1 MNAFIG
7 IAAFMT
13 LLVVAWLIYP
23 LLRPKKGNGI
33 SSERINIDIHRDQL
47 KALEND
53 LARGVISQQ
62 DFEATRDELQL
73 RLLDDTES
81 YETVKAE
88 NASIFWTSKR
98 SAVAIGL
105 TVPVCAALIYLQLGA
120 PGAINPPPPEV
131 QSQNESQQVRQMV
144 DTLAAKLKANPDNPS
159 GWAMLARSYKVM
171 GRLAEAEL
179 AFANAGEIVYSSPDI
194 LLDYADVLAARAN
207 TIEGKP
213 LELVN
218 KALAMNPT
226 HPLGLMMSA
235 VAAYRRAEYKLAI
248 AQWEKILPQL
258 EPGSADA
265 QQIQTEIADAR
276 AKAGLTPET
285 PSLANSEAS
294 KLPPVPAGAAA
305 GMTPEMINQMVERLA
320 TRLKANPDDT
330 AGWQQ
335 LARAYTVLG
344 RTAEA
349 AQATA
354 QANAASTKKP

>member
-1 MNAFIG
+1 MNVFIS
-7 IAAFMT
+7 IAALMT
-13 LLVVAWLIYP
+13 LLVVAWLVYP
-23 LLRPKKGNGI
+23 LLRPKKSNGI

-53 LARGVISQQ
+53 LARAVISQQ

-81 YETVKAE
+81 YEAATSAAKP
-88 NASIFWTSKR
+88 IFWTSKR
-98 SAVAIGL
+98 SALAISL
-105 TVPVCAALIYLQLGA
+105 TLPVMAVFVYLQLGA
-120 PGAINPPPPEV
+120 PGAINPIAPV
-131 QSQNESQQVRQMV
+131 AQNQNESQQVRQMV
-144 DTLAAKLKANPDNPS
+144 DTLAAKLKANPDNPT

-171 GRLAEAEL
+171 GRLEEAEL
-179 AFANAGEIVYSSPDI
+179 AFANAGDVVYSSPDI

-207 TIEGKP
+207 NMEGKP
-213 LELVN
+213 LEVVN

-235 VAAYRRAEYKLAI
+235 VAAYRRSEFKLAI

-258 EPGSADA
+258 DPGSADA
-265 QQIQTEIADAR
+265 QQIQADITEAR
-276 AKAGLTPET
+276 SKAGLA
-285 PSLANSEAS
+285 PSLTNSEAS

-320 TRLKANPDDT
+320 ARLKTNPDDA

-344 RTAEA
+344 RTADA
-349 AQATA
+349 A
-354 QANAASTKKP
+354 QANAQANAVSAKKP